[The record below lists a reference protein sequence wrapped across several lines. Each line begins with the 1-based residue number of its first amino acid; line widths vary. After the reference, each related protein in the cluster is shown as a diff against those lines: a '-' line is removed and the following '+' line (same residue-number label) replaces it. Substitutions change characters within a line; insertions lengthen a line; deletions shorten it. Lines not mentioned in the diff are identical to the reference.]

1 MFFLTIFKMG
11 RGMKYQRALIA
22 VLMAVTG
29 SACATEYLQN
39 GSFETGDVS
48 GWDLTNPLGLIFVE
62 PNSFLF
68 GA

>member
-39 GSFETGDVS
+39 GSFETGM
-48 GWDLTNPLGLIFVE
+48 
-62 PNSFLF
+62 FLA
-68 GA
+68 GI